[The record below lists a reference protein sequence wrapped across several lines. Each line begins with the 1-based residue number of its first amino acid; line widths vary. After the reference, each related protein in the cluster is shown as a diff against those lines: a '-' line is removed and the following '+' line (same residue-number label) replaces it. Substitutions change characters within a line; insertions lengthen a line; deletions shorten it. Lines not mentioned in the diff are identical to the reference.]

1 MRRAATGVIHKNS
14 TDRAAEVI
22 LSLYNYHFNNVE
34 EGLDFDITYFSEVP
48 NLIQRDD
55 EAYTPAWRDDR
66 SQRP

>member
-14 TDRAAEVI
+14 TDRAAEVL
-22 LSLYNYHFNNVE
+22 LSLYNYHFNNV
-34 EGLDFDITYFSEVP
+34 DFSEVP